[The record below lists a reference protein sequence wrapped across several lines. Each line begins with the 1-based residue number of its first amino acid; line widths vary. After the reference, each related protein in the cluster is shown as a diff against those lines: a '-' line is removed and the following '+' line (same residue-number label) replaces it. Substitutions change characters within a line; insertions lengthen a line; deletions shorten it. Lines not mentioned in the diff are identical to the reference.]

1 MTCLWTVPRVTALT
15 AFVALGSIAGP
26 MAPTPVAAQN
36 LSQLSCG
43 QLWYE
48 RNAIFARYGHC
59 FQTEQAI
66 NTFGRAYFPPY
77 GKLPPNAQS
86 RVHEITAWDRRKGCN

>member
-1 MTCLWTVPRVTALT
+1 MTAISRLHKVFLAGALT
-15 AFVALGSIAGP
+15 LATTTAGVTVS
-26 MAPTPVAAQN
+26 TPAQAQD
-36 LSQLSCG
+36 LSRLSCG

-48 RNAIFARYGHC
+48 RNAIFARFGYC

-66 NTFGRAYFPPY
+66 NTFGPACFPPY

-86 RVHEITAWDRRKGCN
+86 RVNEIIAWERRKGCN